1 MKKVKACSKMT
12 AIAKHLLD
20 GFKLR
25 DGRRKIVFC
34 HYRGEIDLLKALLT
48 KAGVVCASMDG
59 RTTKKQR
66 ENILDYAVSS
76 AGFSQVCRS
85 WRNSAEWMFPPI
97 NDFIAPQVLIV
108 QIQTA
113 NEGLNLQ
120 HYQDIYFTSPHW
132 NPAVEE
138 QAIAR
143 AHRIGQSRKVR
154 VYRFIMEEFGA
165 EENGSERPITIDQ
178 YCQIVQDRKRELTKM
193 LDE

>member
-1 MKKVKACSKMT
+1 MGSYVLAWT
-12 AIAKHLLD
+12 EE
-20 GFKLR
+20 R
-25 DGRRKIVFC
+25 Q
-34 HYRGEIDLLKALLT
+34 
-48 KAGVVCASMDG
+48 
-59 RTTKKQR
+59 KKQR
-66 ENILDYAVSS
+66 ENILDYAVCS

-85 WRNSAEWMFPPI
+85 WRNSAEWMFPLI

-154 VYRFIMEEFGA
+154 VYRFIMEEFDA
-165 EENGSERPITIDQ
+165 EDDGSGRPITIDQ
-178 YCQIVQDRKRELTKM
+178 YCQIVQNKKRELTKM

>member
-1 MKKVKACSKMT
+1 MKDIYNDNIRHTRRGKRRDSKE
-12 AIAKHLLD
+12 K
-20 GFKLR
+20 
-25 DGRRKIVFC
+25 DGRRKIIFC
-34 HYRGEIDLLKALLT
+34 HYRGEIDLLTGLFT
-48 KAGVVCASMDG
+48 KGGVVCSSMDG

-66 ENILDYAVSS
+66 ENILDYAVCS

-85 WRNSAEWMFPPI
+85 WRNSAEWMFPLI

-154 VYRFIMEEFGA
+154 VYRFIMEEFDA
-165 EENGSERPITIDQ
+165 EDDGSGRPITIDQ
-178 YCQIVQDRKRELTKM
+178 YCQIVQNKKRELTKM